1 MKARGCTGFSLR
13 KSGEF
18 RLKTVHPR
26 VLSWSHLK
34 TYESIAAL
42 VNHPPARLALP
53 LIPAAR
59 LGSSAWLLHL
69 RSFAIAGQL
78 VTILFA
84 GWAIG
89 VDLPYTPL
97 LSLVGLTAVTNVVY
111 GVWLRRSDV
120 AGQGNRRPLSGA
132 TSSGGQLTV
141 DPKGIDP
148 RGVDPRGVDVEP
160 FGYDNE
166 FAALERDGSLG
177 VQSVALGLM
186 LLDLATLTAMLYFSG
201 GAANP
206 FSFFYFVNL
215 AVGGVMIR
223 PKAAWSLTVVA
234 TLGYAFILRWS
245 VPVEELG
252 VGLDSQPFD
261 LRSGGLMLAFG
272 TCASVVTYFVTRTS
286 GLLRAREQEL
296 RENQLAHAADR
307 KLESLTTLAAGAAH
321 ELATPLSTIDVVAR
335 ELSRHL
341 EGVDK
346 PATVDQDLKLIDHQL
361 EMCRHILQRMRGA
374 AGDSMAQQWYQ
385 TTVGDLIDATLEGI
399 RDPHRVDVV
408 DGAEDVENKTLW
420 MPEEAVAQAIRNLI
434 HNGLDASGVE
444 GRVRVESRLDQLN
457 VEFIVTD
464 QGQGMTEE
472 VLGRIGDP
480 FFTTKE
486 PGRGIGLGLYLTRNV
501 VSQLGGSLNFQS
513 MPGQGTSA
521 VVTLP
526 IAKPENA
533 P

>member
-1 MKARGCTGFSLR
+1 M
-13 KSGEF
+13 
-18 RLKTVHPR
+18 
-26 VLSWSHLK
+26 
-34 TYESIAAL
+34 
-42 VNHPPARLALP
+42 NQPAVRLAIPLLP
-53 LIPAAR
+53 SAR

-69 RSFAIAGQL
+69 RSFAVAGQL
-78 VTILFA
+78 VTILLA
-84 GWAIG
+84 GWGIG
-89 VDLPYTPL
+89 VQLPYAPL
-97 LSLVGLTAVTNVVY
+97 LGLVALTAVTNLIY
-111 GVWLRRSDV
+111 GVWLRRYNTPEQQARQLDSDREL
-120 AGQGNRRPLSGA
+120 A
-132 TSSGGQLTV
+132 
-141 DPKGIDP
+141 
-148 RGVDPRGVDVEP
+148 EH
-160 FGYDNE
+160 
-166 FAALERDGSLG
+166 DGSPE
-177 VQSVALGLM
+177 VQKVALGLM
-186 LLDLATLTAMLYFSG
+186 LLDLATLTAMLYYSG

-215 AVGGVMIR
+215 AVGGVMIW

-234 TLGYAFILRWS
+234 TLGYALILRYS
-245 VPVEELG
+245 IPVKELSSETVSG
-252 VGLDSQPFD
+252 GFD
-261 LRSGGLMLAFG
+261 LRTGGLMLAFG

-286 GLLRAREQEL
+286 GLLRARERQL
-296 RENQLAHAADR
+296 REYQLAKAADR

-341 EGVDK
+341 EDVDK

-361 EMCRHILQRMRGA
+361 DLCRHILQRMRGA
-374 AGDSMAQQWYQ
+374 AGDSMAQEWFR
-385 TTVGDLIDATLEGI
+385 TTVGELIDATLEGV

-408 DGAEDVENKTLW
+408 DGTEAVENKTLW

-444 GRVRVESRLDQLN
+444 GRVRVESRLDRRN

-464 QGQGMTEE
+464 EGQGMTDE
-472 VLGRIGDP
+472 VLGRVGDP

-501 VSQLGGSLNFQS
+501 VSQLGGSLSFHS
-513 MPGQGTSA
+513 APGQGTSA

-526 IAKPENA
+526 IAKPENV

>member
-1 MKARGCTGFSLR
+1 MNQSTS
-13 KSGEF
+13 
-18 RLKTVHPR
+18 
-26 VLSWSHLK
+26 
-34 TYESIAAL
+34 
-42 VNHPPARLALP
+42 RLAIP

-69 RSFAIAGQL
+69 RSFAVAGQL

-84 GWAIG
+84 GWGIG
-89 VDLPYTPL
+89 VQLPYVPL
-97 LSLVGLTAVTNVVY
+97 LGLVGLTAVTNVIY
-111 GVWLRRSDV
+111 GIWLRRYDGPQNHVQGLSNQDV
-120 AGQGNRRPLSGA
+120 A
-132 TSSGGQLTV
+132 
-141 DPKGIDP
+141 DP
-148 RGVDPRGVDVEP
+148 RHRDESPEAASRPAQRWGSDHEL
-160 FGYDNE
+160 
-166 FAALERDGSLG
+166 AALEQDGSPR
-177 VQSVALGLM
+177 VQKVALGLM

-215 AVGGVMIR
+215 AVGGVMIW

-234 TLGYAFILRWS
+234 TIGYALILRYS
-245 VPVEELG
+245 IPVKELG
-252 VGLDSQPFD
+252 METVSNGFD
-261 LRSGGLMLAFG
+261 LRTLGLMLAFT

-286 GLLRAREQEL
+286 GLLRAREKQL
-296 RENQLAHAADR
+296 RENQLAQAADR

-335 ELSRHL
+335 ELTRHL
-341 EGVDK
+341 EGVEK
-346 PATVDQDLKLIDHQL
+346 PATVDEDLKLIDHQL
-361 EMCRHILQRMRGA
+361 DLCRHILQRMRGA
-374 AGDSMAQQWYQ
+374 AGDSMAQEWFR
-385 TTVGDLIDATLEGI
+385 TTVGELIDATLEGV

-408 DGAEDVENKTLW
+408 DGTEDVENKTLW

-434 HNGLDASGVE
+434 HNGLDASGVD
-444 GRVRVESRLDQLN
+444 GRVRVESRLDQRN

-464 QGQGMTEE
+464 QGQGMSDEI
-472 VLGRIGDP
+472 LGRVGDP

-501 VSQLGGSLNFQS
+501 VSQLGGSLNFRS
-513 MPGQGTSA
+513 APGQGTSA

-526 IAKPENA
+526 IAKPENT